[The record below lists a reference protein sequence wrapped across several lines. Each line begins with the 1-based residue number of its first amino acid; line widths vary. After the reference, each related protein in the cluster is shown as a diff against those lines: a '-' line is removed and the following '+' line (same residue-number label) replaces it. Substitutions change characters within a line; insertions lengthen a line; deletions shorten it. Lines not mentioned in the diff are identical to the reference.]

1 MDFFVHPMAIVEEP
15 VRIGSGT
22 KVWHFSHIMAG
33 AEIGAEC
40 ILGQNVFVAST
51 VKIGDR
57 AKIQNNVSLYD
68 GVVLEREVFCGPSVV
83 FTNVINPRSAI
94 SRKNE
99 FQRTL
104 VRKGAT
110 LGANATILCGLTI
123 GCYAFVGAGSV
134 VTKDV
139 ADFALVYGNPAR
151 LKGWICQCG
160 IKLEK
165 KARGWLCPV
174 CKLCYASGK
183 KGLLVKGRTILKS
196 GG

>member
-1 MDFFVHPMAIVEEP
+1 MKFFVHPTAVVEQP
-15 VRIGSGT
+15 VKIGPGT
-22 KVWHFSHIMAG
+22 KIWHFSHIMAG
-33 AEIGAEC
+33 AEIGDEC
-40 ILGQNVFVAST
+40 ILGQTVFVAT
-51 VKIGDR
+51 TAKIGNR
-57 AKIQNNVSLYD
+57 VKIQNNVSLYD
-68 GVVLEREVFCGPSVV
+68 GVKLEDEVFCGPSVV

-99 FQRTL
+99 FQKTL

-123 GCYAFVGAGSV
+123 GRYAFVGAGSV
-134 VTKDV
+134 VTRDV
-139 ADFALVYGNPAR
+139 ADYALIYGSPAR

-174 CKLCYASGK
+174 CKLSYASGK
-183 KGLLVKGRTILKS
+183 KGLMVKGRTILKS
-196 GG
+196 SG